1 MPGERAS
8 CGDDGRALPPS
19 AGASERL
26 RFLLQWAVLAPSRH
40 NTQPWLFE
48 IAGDEL
54 RVYADRARALP
65 VADPDGRQML
75 MSCGA
80 AVANL
85 RLAAAH
91 FGHATSVELFPGFR
105 RDGLLG
111 RVRLEERCASTP
123 ETEELFRAIPVRRT
137 NRLPLDGREPPDGLV
152 TALLREARSEGVS
165 LRPVEP
171 HQKRVVADLIAA
183 GDDGAWASSRFRA
196 ELAGWIRANRSARR
210 DGLPGYALG
219 LSDVASLVH
228 PILVRLQNPARAEAE
243 RDRRRALG
251 TKALV
256 VLSTRRDGNAEWVQA
271 GIALQRILL
280 RATAAG
286 LYASYFAQPIETPP
300 LRRKLAEAI
309 GDPGAPQVMF
319 RLGYGLEPRAVPRR
333 PVEQVLRRIEY
344 ATPRA
349 AVLAVRPAPAAVP
362 WTVAQPAQVSVL
374 AEAAAP
380 LTPAVE
386 LH

>member
-1 MPGERAS
+1 MTAERGAWS
-8 CGDDGRALPPS
+8 EEGRNLSAEGRA
-19 AGASERL
+19 AERL
-26 RFLLQWAVLAPSRH
+26 RFLLEWAVLAPSRH

-48 IAGDEL
+48 IEGGEL
-54 RVYADRARALP
+54 RIYADRTRALP
-65 VADPDGRQML
+65 AADPDGRQQL

-80 AVANL
+80 ALENL

-91 FGHATSVELFPGFR
+91 FGHATSVELLPGFR

-111 RVRLEERCASTP
+111 RVRLEERSASTP
-123 ETEELFRAIPVRRT
+123 EIEELFRAIPRRRT

-152 TALLREARSEGVS
+152 TALLRDARSEGVM

-171 HQKRVVADLIAA
+171 HQRRVVADVVAA
-183 GDDGAWASSRFRA
+183 ADDAAWSSPRFRA
-196 ELAGWIRANRSARR
+196 EVAGWIRGNRSARR

-219 LSDVASLVH
+219 MGDAASVVH
-228 PILVRLQNPARAEAE
+228 PLLVRLQNPARAEAE

-251 TKALV
+251 TKALL
-256 VLSTRRDGNAEWVQA
+256 VLSTRRDGTREWVQA
-271 GIALQRILL
+271 GVALQRILL

-286 LYASYFAQPIETPP
+286 LYASYFAQPIESPE
-300 LRRKLAEAI
+300 LRRKLADAI

-333 PVEQVLRRIEY
+333 PVEQVLRRIEH
-344 ATPRA
+344 A
-349 AVLAVRPAPAAVP
+349 APRPAALALCSAPAPGP
-362 WTVAQPAQVSVL
+362 WTLAQPPVVTAMP
-374 AEAAAP
+374 APEAPRP
-380 LTPAVE
+380 LE